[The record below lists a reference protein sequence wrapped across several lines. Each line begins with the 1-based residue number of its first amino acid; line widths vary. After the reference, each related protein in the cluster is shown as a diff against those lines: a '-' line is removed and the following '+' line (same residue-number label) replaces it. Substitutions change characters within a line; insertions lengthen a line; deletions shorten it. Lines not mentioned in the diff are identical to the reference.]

1 MTRDEIVAAI
11 AAAETTAETL
21 RRMLA
26 EMDKTPPPSA
36 AAPIT
41 HRSRPVG
48 IAVAERITG
57 MSRTWIYQLARTCPG
72 VGWQLATGA
81 WRFERDALL
90 AAVAP
95 PCAARAMS
103 GINTAP
109 EIPPARETTYLQAE
123 NDPKDEFRGSLF

>member
-26 EMDKTPPPSA
+26 EMDGTPPPSA

-57 MSRTWIYQLARTCPG
+57 MSREARRLWEALA
-72 VGWQLATGA
+72 LIESA
-81 WRFERDALL
+81 EIDAG
-90 AAVAP
+90 P
-95 PCAARAMS
+95 
-103 GINTAP
+103 T
-109 EIPPARETTYLQAE
+109 Q
-123 NDPKDEFRGSLF
+123 